1 LKSHANDKAEISGRI
16 LCTELE
22 LNPKVLQCFD
32 VITTYNYGGDAM
44 VGWIPF
50 VKLISIFILR
60 KEVFEMRLDFIFKF
74 LNLQTSSITKKA
86 DGEIT
91 DGKILYDLTKMSHL
105 ADKVQKF
112 QFFRKE
118 TLTVDADIQLLWD
131 TVRLAMIESINYIW
145 KPNGE

>member
-1 LKSHANDKAEISGRI
+1 
-16 LCTELE
+16 
-22 LNPKVLQCFD
+22 
-32 VITTYNYGGDAM
+32 M